1 MNNFS
6 RFCLISVVAIFVILT
21 IIPSYAQQSPRR
33 NPMPKG
39 SIKGFVYDAKNSK
52 PVEYANVV
60 LYRRRTNEQATGTIT
75 DSNGFFSLTDLQV
88 GLYLLEIKF
97 IGFKAFTID
106 SLRIRPNQIELD
118 LGRIEITP
126 DVLAMGS
133 VEVLGEKPIIE
144 LEQKITELEGLA
156 KKEKLD
162 FKEEIKILQ
171 SRLKN
176 LKESIFANLTPW
188 QRVQLAR
195 HPERPKPLQ
204 LASFIFED
212 FLLLHGDRLYGDDQ
226 AIIGGLAKIGNQGI
240 VFIGHQKGESIKENL
255 FRNFGMAH
263 PEGYRK
269 AQRLM
274 NLAEKLHRPI
284 LTFID
289 TPGAYPG
296 IEAEERGQAEAIAA
310 NLERM
315 SQLKVPI
322 LVVIIGEGGSGG
334 ALGIGV
340 GDRILMLEN
349 AIYSV
354 ISPEGCAAIL
364 WKDQEKVEEAAKAL
378 HLTSQDLFGLG
389 LIDEIIS
396 EPRGGA
402 HRDPEQTALNIK
414 ERIIKHLEELKKI
427 SCEELVKKRYKKYR
441 EIGKFKRE

>member
-1 MNNFS
+1 MVERS
-6 RFCLISVVAIFVILT
+6 R
-21 IIPSYAQQSPRR
+21 Y
-33 NPMPKG
+33 
-39 SIKGFVYDAKNSK
+39 
-52 PVEYANVV
+52 
-60 LYRRRTNEQATGTIT
+60 
-75 DSNGFFSLTDLQV
+75 
-88 GLYLLEIKF
+88 YLDF
-97 IGFKAFTID
+97 
-106 SLRIRPNQIELD
+106 
-118 LGRIEITP
+118 
-126 DVLAMGS
+126 
-133 VEVLGEKPIIE
+133 EKPIIE

-255 FRNFGMAH
+255 SRNFGMAH

-269 AQRLM
+269 ASRLM
-274 NLAEKLHRPI
+274 SLAEKFKKPVV
-284 LTFID
+284 TFID

-296 IEAEERGQAEAIAA
+296 IQAEERGQAEAIAA
-310 NLERM
+310 NLEKMAR
-315 SQLKVPI
+315 LETPI
-322 LVVIIGEGGSGG
+322 LVIVTGEGGSGG

-364 WKDQEKVEEAAKAL
+364 WKNQEKVEEAAEAL
-378 HLTSQDLFGLG
+378 RLTSQDLMKLG
-389 LIDEIIS
+389 LIEEIIP
-396 EPRGGA
+396 EPLGGA
-402 HRDPEQTALNIK
+402 HKDIEQTAINIK
-414 ERIIKHLEELKKI
+414 QAITRNLSKLKDLTLPELLE
-427 SCEELVKKRYKKYR
+427 KRYEKYR
-441 EIGKFKRE
+441 RIGKFKRK